1 MNRHQ
6 LAIQCAIAH
15 LGDHV
20 AHVQLLMRSLAESR
34 RLDDAQ
40 LDPETDLA
48 VICYLEEAAD
58 ILKMPRYRLRE
69 EQRPQP

>member
-6 LAIQCAIAH
+6 LAIQCFIGH

-20 AHVQLLMRSLAESR
+20 GHVQMLMRCLAECR
-34 RLDDAQ
+34 QLEDAQ

-58 ILKMPRYRLRE
+58 ILKMPRYHLRE
-69 EQRPQP
+69 RHET